1 MLSPPPSAALGLL
14 LCRPVLA
21 DTPDSLLAGYQEQA
35 QAEDSNFSGFEA
47 ARGEEQLF
55 QNTHAND
62 WSCASCHTANPA
74 QDGKHTRTG
83 KLIEPLAP
91 AANAQR
97 FTRLK
102 KTEKWFRR
110 NCKDVLERECTAL
123 EKGDILTYLLTIKP

>member
-1 MLSPPPSAALGLL
+1 M
-14 LCRPVLA
+14 R
-21 DTPDSLLAGYQEQA
+21 
-35 QAEDSNFSGFEA
+35 
-47 ARGEEQLF
+47 RQLF